1 MTSATG
7 QEQQT
12 SAWPTTEASR
22 KNLGRT
28 WLEGRITESR
38 QVGVDR
44 ENMPIFET
52 ILMTPAADKYSYPNR
67 FCITSRSRL
76 GRDGEDL
83 SIEWKSSVGRGVTGA
98 LALSAFFVGSLRNGA
113 GIVPYPSVKRERGAP
128 FPFRVQ
134 GGASKRVGQLRNQ
147 ILNESRMGEYS
158 AQTPL
163 CRGMHP
169 SGIIHTSP

>member
-1 MTSATG
+1 MTNRGRNGSDKRNGSGATNIG
-7 QEQQT
+7 LAYDWGITQEFREYV
-12 SAWPTTEASR
+12 AWGSDYGVTASGCGSGICQFLKR
-22 KNLGRT
+22 FWWRL
-28 WLEGRITESR
+28 LRINIR
-38 QVGVDR
+38 
-44 ENMPIFET
+44 
-52 ILMTPAADKYSYPNR
+52 
-67 FCITSRSRL
+67 
-76 GRDGEDL
+76 EDL

-134 GGASKRVGQLRNQ
+134 GGASKRVGQLRKQ

>member
-22 KNLGRT
+22 RNLGST

-52 ILMTPAADKYSYPNR
+52 ILMTPAADKYS
-67 FCITSRSRL
+67 
-76 GRDGEDL
+76 
-83 SIEWKSSVGRGVTGA
+83 
-98 LALSAFFVGSLRNGA
+98 
-113 GIVPYPSVKRERGAP
+113 
-128 FPFRVQ
+128 
-134 GGASKRVGQLRNQ
+134 
-147 ILNESRMGEYS
+147 
-158 AQTPL
+158 
-163 CRGMHP
+163 
-169 SGIIHTSP
+169 

>member
-7 QEQQT
+7 QGQQT

-22 KNLGRT
+22 RNLGST

-52 ILMTPAADKYSYPNR
+52 ILMTPAADNIR
-67 FCITSRSRL
+67 
-76 GRDGEDL
+76 EDL